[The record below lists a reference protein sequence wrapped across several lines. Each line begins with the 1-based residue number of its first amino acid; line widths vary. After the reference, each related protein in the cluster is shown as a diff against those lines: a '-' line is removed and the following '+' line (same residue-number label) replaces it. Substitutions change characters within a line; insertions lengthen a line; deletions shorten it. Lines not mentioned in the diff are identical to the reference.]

1 MGAEAAG
8 SASFSPD
15 LFRFL
20 RGLAANNSRDWFQ
33 ANRERYE
40 TALREPCLRFI
51 SDLGPRL
58 RGVSRHLVADA
69 RPSGGSLFRIYRDT
83 RFSKDK
89 SPYKTHAGMYF
100 PVRGGKDV
108 HTPGFYLHLEPGGCF
123 TAAGLWHPDT
133 AALGKVRESIV
144 ARPGKWKTA
153 RRGLPLGG
161 DRLRRPPRGYD
172 PDHPFIEDLKRKDFV
187 ASVRFSDKQVTSPRF
202 LSEFVSACRRM
213 SPLPRFLAEALELP
227 W

>member
-1 MGAEAAG
+1 LAAAG
-8 SASFSPD
+8 HFSAE

-20 RGLAANNSRDWFQ
+20 RELSRNNSRDWFQ

-40 TALREPCLRFI
+40 TALRQPCLQFI
-51 SDLGPRL
+51 SDLGPPL
-58 RGVSRHLVADA
+58 RKLGRRLVADP
-69 RPSGGSLFRIYRDT
+69 RPSGGSLFRIHRDT

-123 TAAGLWHPDT
+123 AAAGLWHPDA
-133 AALGKVRESIV
+133 AALAKVREAIV
-144 ARPGKWKTA
+144 ARPAAWKTA
-153 RRGLPLGG
+153 RAGLPLEG

-172 PDHPFIEDLKRKDFV
+172 ANHPSIEDLKRKDFV
-187 ASVRFSDKQVTSPRF
+187 SSVRLSEKEVTGPRF
-202 LSEFVSACRRM
+202 LSAFVEGCGKM
-213 SPLPRFLAEALELP
+213 SVLPRFLAAALELP

>member
-1 MGAEAAG
+1 MAVR
-8 SASFSPD
+8 SHFSPE

-20 RGLAANNSRDWFQ
+20 RGLAKNNSREWFQ

-58 RGVSRHLVADA
+58 SRVSRRLVADP
-69 RPSGGSLFRIYRDT
+69 RPSGGALFRIYRDT
-83 RFSKDK
+83 RFSRDK

-108 HTPGFYLHLEPGGCF
+108 HTPGFYLHLEPDACF
-123 TAAGLWHPDT
+123 AAAGLWHPDA
-133 AALGKVRESIV
+133 AALAKVREAIV
-144 ARPGKWKTA
+144 ARPAQWKTA
-153 RRGLPLGG
+153 RAGLPLEG

-172 PDHPFIEDLKRKDFV
+172 ANHPFIEDLKRKDFIS
-187 ASVRFSDKQVTSPRF
+187 SVHLSEKQVTSSRF
-202 LSEFVSACRRM
+202 LSDFVAICRKMSA
-213 SPLPRFLAEALELP
+213 LPKFLAGALELP

>member
-1 MGAEAAG
+1 VAAG
-8 SASFSPD
+8 RHFSPE

-20 RGLAANNSRDWFQ
+20 RQLAKNNSRAWFEE
-33 ANRERYE
+33 NRERYE
-40 TALREPCLRFI
+40 TVLRGPCLRFI
-51 SDLGPRL
+51 SDVGPLLAR
-58 RGVSRHLVADA
+58 VSRRIVADP

-108 HTPGFYLHLEPGGCF
+108 HTPGFYLHLEPGACF
-123 TAAGLWHPDT
+123 AAAGLWHPDS
-133 AALGKVRESIV
+133 AALARVRDAIV
-144 ARPGKWKTA
+144 ARPAEWKKA
-153 RRGLPLGG
+153 RAGLSLEG

-172 PDHPFIEDLKRKDFV
+172 ANHPFIEDLKRKDFIS
-187 ASVRFSDKQVTSPRF
+187 SVQLSDKEVTGPRF
-202 LSEFVSACRRM
+202 LSIFAATCGKMSA
-213 SPLPRFLAEALELP
+213 LPRFLAAALELP

>member
-1 MGAEAAG
+1 MPGA
-8 SASFSPD
+8 ASFSPE

-20 RGLAANNSRDWFQ
+20 RGLAKNNSRDWFQ

-58 RGVSRHLVADA
+58 QGISRRLVADA
-69 RPSGGSLFRIYRDT
+69 RPTGGSLFRIYRDT

-89 SPYKTHAGMYF
+89 SPYKTHAGMHF

-108 HTPGFYLHLEPGGCF
+108 HTPGFYLHLEPDGCF
-123 TAAGLWHPDT
+123 AAAGLWRPDA
-133 AALGKVRESIV
+133 AALAKVRESIV
-144 ARPGKWKTA
+144 ARPSRWKKA
-153 RRGLPLGG
+153 RVGLPPGG

-172 PDHPFIEDLKRKDFV
+172 PNHPFVEDLKRKDFV
-187 ASVRFSDKQVTSPRF
+187 ASVPFTEKQVTGPRF
-202 LSEFVSACRRM
+202 LSEFVAACRRL

>member
-1 MGAEAAG
+1 MARAG
-8 SASFSPD
+8 HFSPEI
-15 LFRFL
+15 FRFL
-20 RGLAANNSRDWFQ
+20 RDLAKNNSRGWFQ

-51 SDLGPRL
+51 SDLGPLL
-58 RGVSRHLVADA
+58 RGVSRELVADP

-83 RFSKDK
+83 RFSRDK

-108 HTPGFYLHLEPGGCF
+108 HTPGFYLHLEPGACF
-123 TAAGLWHPDT
+123 AAAGLWHPDG
-133 AALGKVRESIV
+133 AALAKVRDAIV
-144 ARPGKWKTA
+144 ASPDNWKRA
-153 RRGLPLGG
+153 RARLPLEG

-172 PDHPFIEDLKRKDFV
+172 AAHPFIEDLKRKDFV
-187 ASVRFSDKQVTSPRF
+187 STVRLSDQEVTRPRF
-202 LSEFVSACRRM
+202 VSDFVATCRKM
-213 SPLPRFLAEALELP
+213 SPLPKFLAEALELP

>member
-1 MGAEAAG
+1 MARAG
-8 SASFSPD
+8 HFSPEI
-15 LFRFL
+15 FRFL
-20 RGLAANNSRDWFQ
+20 RELAKNNSRGWFQ

-51 SDLGPRL
+51 SDLGPLL
-58 RGVSRHLVADA
+58 RGVSRELVADP

-83 RFSKDK
+83 RFSRDK

-108 HTPGFYLHLEPGGCF
+108 RPPGFYLHLEPGACF
-123 TAAGLWHPDT
+123 AAAGLWHPDG
-133 AALGKVRESIV
+133 AALAKVRDAIV
-144 ARPGKWKTA
+144 ASPDNWKRA
-153 RRGLPLGG
+153 RARLPLEG

-172 PDHPFIEDLKRKDFV
+172 ATHPFIEDLKRKDFV
-187 ASVRFSDKQVTSPRF
+187 SSVRLSDQEVTRPRF
-202 LSEFVSACRRM
+202 VSDFVATCRKM
-213 SPLPRFLAEALELP
+213 SPLPKFLAEALELP